1 VWWKRKIQ
9 IIKLPNSATINVNTD
24 FDRPEE
30 AINVGIEKGNT
41 GRAQQNRSITN
52 IISFLASLPV
62 D

>member
-30 AINVGIEKGNT
+30 AINVGIEKGNRQGST
-41 GRAQQNRSITN
+41 E
-52 IISFLASLPV
+52 SLNYEYNS
-62 D
+62 